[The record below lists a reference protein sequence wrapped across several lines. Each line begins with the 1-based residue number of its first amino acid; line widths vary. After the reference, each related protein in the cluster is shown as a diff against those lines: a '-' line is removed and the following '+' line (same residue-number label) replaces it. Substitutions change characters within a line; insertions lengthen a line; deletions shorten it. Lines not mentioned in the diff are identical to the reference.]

1 MLFPI
6 ENVGQ
11 IGIIRDTPAYE
22 LPPNAFSDGNNIRF
36 LDHGVR
42 KLSGYSEVFAT
53 CPFAPYQLFYI
64 TYGAA
69 SYWLAFGLAKIAVWD
84 GSTWTDITRQ
94 TVGALNG
101 GISDTDTVITLSDAS
116 DFPSSGYIQI
126 DNEKI
131 SYSGKSGNDLDPC
144 VRGALS
150 TDPVLHLTGATVT
163 PIQDTSTTDNDY
175 NATANENWRVTVNA
189 NLITA
194 TSGYDTPQMWPL
206 SSGVPDKTHP
216 MKELENWPAAST
228 YCKSIVAFRSFLVG
242 FNWSIGGIEYPSLVK
257 WSNEASAYSAPS
269 SWDETQPD
277 LNCGE
282 YELTDSP
289 GKIVDAMPMGDTL
302 QIYKSDSIVMQTWI
316 GSPFIFSFK
325 TLSPNIGLLAKN
337 CVAEFDQ
344 GHFFIGNSDCYWNNG
359 QTVQALL
366 PNKMR
371 RAMFDNINGDNASKC
386 FATADYN
393 RSEMIAAFPEDEAT
407 FCNKALIWNW
417 KENTFSLRD
426 LPDLSDIAMGV
437 SQITSG
443 ATWDDQTQIWDVS
456 SEMWGSEQ
464 YGNVLNNLV
473 FCSPENTKLYRD
485 NYGQKEDTVNMTSYV
500 ERTGLTLGD
509 QSSVKHVRAIWPKI
523 DITGDNTINVY
534 VASQMSPE
542 GSIRWTGPTAFN
554 PNTQSKVSCR
564 NSGKYFGVKFETATD
579 VDWKLHGFEFELVA
593 AGRRGGRDYG

>member
-1 MLFPI
+1 
-6 ENVGQ
+6 
-11 IGIIRDTPAYE
+11 
-22 LPPNAFSDGNNIRF
+22 
-36 LDHGVR
+36 
-42 KLSGYSEVFAT
+42 
-53 CPFAPYQLFYI
+53 
-64 TYGAA
+64 
-69 SYWLAFGLAKIAVWD
+69 
-84 GSTWTDITRQ
+84 
-94 TVGALNG
+94 
-101 GISDTDTVITLSDAS
+101 
-116 DFPSSGYIQI
+116 
-126 DNEKI
+126 
-131 SYSGKSGNDLDPC
+131 
-144 VRGALS
+144 
-150 TDPVLHLTGATVT
+150 
-163 PIQDTSTTDNDY
+163 
-175 NATANENWRVTVNA
+175 VNA

-194 TSGYDTPQMWPL
+194 TNGYDTPQMWPL
-206 SSGVPDKTHP
+206 TSGAPDLTYP

-228 YCKSIVAFRSFLVG
+228 YCKSIVGFRSFLVG
-242 FNWSIGGIEYPSLVK
+242 FNWQIGGIDYPSLVK
-257 WSNEASAYSAPS
+257 WSNEASAYSPPS
-269 SWDETQPD
+269 SWDEALPD

-289 GKIVDAMPMGDTL
+289 GPIIDAMPMGDTL

-337 CVAEFDQ
+337 CVAAFDQ

-437 SQITSG
+437 SQITAG
-443 ATWDDQTQIWDVS
+443 ETWDDHTEIWNDS
-456 SEMWGSEQ
+456 AGMWGAEQ

-473 FCSPENTKLYRD
+473 FCSPSNIKLYRD
-485 NYGQKEDTVNMTSYV
+485 NYGQKEDTTNMTSYV

-542 GSIRWTGPTAFN
+542 GSIKWTGPIAFN

-579 VDWKLHGFEFELVA
+579 VDWKLHGFEFEVVP
-593 AGRRGGRDYG
+593 AGRRGGRAY